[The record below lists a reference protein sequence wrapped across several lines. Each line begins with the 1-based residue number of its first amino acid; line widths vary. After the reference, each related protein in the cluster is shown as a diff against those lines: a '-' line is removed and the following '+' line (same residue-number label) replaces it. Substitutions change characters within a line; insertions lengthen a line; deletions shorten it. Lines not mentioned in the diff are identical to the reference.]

1 MENFEYLN
9 QTKVI
14 FGKGA
19 HLQCANEAKAFGKN
33 ILIHYGGK
41 SAKESGLIDK
51 VATMLK
57 EQGLNV
63 FELGGVQPN
72 PLLGLVNEGIA
83 FARKNKIDLILAVG
97 GGSVI
102 DSAKAIAAG
111 VKYQGDVWDFFIG
124 KANVIETL
132 PVGVIL
138 TIAAAGSETSKGSV
152 ITNEK
157 TKQKFSFG
165 GNITRPKFALLNP
178 ELTLTVPA
186 YHTAAGIVDMFSHV
200 YERYFTKSKSV
211 DLTNELCEGAMR
223 SIFRNGSRVMRELNN
238 YDFRAELMLA
248 GMIAHSDIL
257 QLGRQSD
264 WGTHRLEHELSAR
277 YDLVHGAGLA
287 IMIPAWMEYVYKD
300 NLEMFFRYAKHVWRI
315 YTNERTKEEVA
326 LEGIQ
331 KTKEYFKSIGMPTS
345 FAEANLPTNEIEDMA
360 KRTFE
365 RGDYGTTLKMTLK
378 DAIAI
383 FKIAAK

>member
-14 FGKGA
+14 FGKDA
-19 HLQCANEAKAFGKN
+19 HLKCAEEAKVYGKN
-33 ILIHYGGK
+33 VLIHYGGK
-41 SAKESGLIDK
+41 SAVESGLISTVSK
-51 VATMLK
+51 LLTEAGLK
-57 EQGLNV
+57 V

-72 PLLGLVNEGIA
+72 PLLNLVNDGIA

-97 GGSVI
+97 GGSAI

-111 VKYQGDVWDFFIG
+111 VKYEGDVWDFFIG
-124 KANVIETL
+124 KAEVKESL
-132 PVGVIL
+132 PLGVIL

-157 TKQKFSFG
+157 TKQKYSFG
-165 GNITRPKFALLNP
+165 GAMTRPKFALLNP
-178 ELTLTVPA
+178 ELTTTVPA

-200 YERYFTKSKSV
+200 YERYFTKVKNV
-211 DLTNELCEGAMR
+211 DVTNELCEGAMR
-223 SIFRNGSRVMRELNN
+223 SIFRNGARIMNNLNS
-238 YDFRAELMLA
+238 YDIRAELMLA

-257 QLGRQSD
+257 QLGRTPD
-264 WGTHRLEHELSAR
+264 WGTHRLEHEISAR

-300 NLEMFFRYAKHVWRI
+300 NLEMFFRYAKQVWRI
-315 YTNERTKEEVA
+315 YTNNRTKEEVA
-326 LEGIQ
+326 YEGIM
-331 KTKEYFKSIGMPTS
+331 KTKEFFQSIGMPTS
-345 FAEANLPTNEIEDMA
+345 FAEANIPDTEIEDMA

-365 RGDYGTTLKMTLK
+365 RNQYGAMLKMTEQ

-383 FKIAAK
+383 YKLAAR

>member
-1 MENFEYLN
+1 MENFEYSN

-19 HLQCANEAKAFGKN
+19 HLQCANEAKNFGKN
-33 ILIHYGGK
+33 IMLHYGGK
-41 SAKESGLIDK
+41 SAKESGLVDQVSK
-51 VATMLK
+51 MLK
-57 EQGLNV
+57 DQKLNV

-72 PLLGLVNEGIA
+72 PVLSLVNQGIE
-83 FARKNKIDLILAVG
+83 FVRKNKIDLIIAIG

-111 VKYQGDVWDFFIG
+111 AKYDGDVWDFFIG
-124 KANVIETL
+124 KANVTETI

-157 TKQKFSFG
+157 TKQKYSFG
-165 GNITRPKFALLNP
+165 GTVTRPKFALLNP
-178 ELTLTVPA
+178 ELTLSVPA

-200 YERYFTKSKSV
+200 YERYFTKSKNV

-223 SIFRNGSRVMRELNN
+223 SIFRNGSRVMRDLNN

-248 GMIAHSDIL
+248 GMIAHGDIL
-257 QLGRQSD
+257 QLGRQTD

-300 NLEMFFRYAKHVWRI
+300 NLEMFFRYAKQVWRI
-315 YTNERTKEEVA
+315 YTNDRSKEQVA
-326 LEGIQ
+326 LEGIM

-365 RGDYGTTLKMTLK
+365 RGDYGNTLKMTLK
-378 DAIAI
+378 DAIEI
-383 FKIAAK
+383 YRLAAR

>member
-14 FGKGA
+14 FGKDA
-19 HLQCANEAKAFGKN
+19 HLKCAEEAKVYGKN
-33 ILIHYGGK
+33 VLIHYGGK
-41 SAKESGLIDK
+41 SAVESGLISTVSK
-51 VATMLK
+51 LLTEAGLK
-57 EQGLNV
+57 V

-72 PLLGLVNEGIA
+72 PLLNLVNDGIA

-97 GGSVI
+97 GGSAI

-111 VKYQGDVWDFFIG
+111 VKYEGDVWDFFIG
-124 KANVIETL
+124 KAEVKESL
-132 PVGVIL
+132 PLGVIL

-157 TKQKFSFG
+157 TKQKYSFG
-165 GNITRPKFALLNP
+165 GAMTRPKFALLNP
-178 ELTLTVPA
+178 ELTTTVPA

-200 YERYFTKSKSV
+200 YERYFTKVKNV
-211 DLTNELCEGAMR
+211 DVTNELCEGAMR
-223 SIFRNGSRVMRELNN
+223 SIFRNGARVMNNLNS
-238 YDFRAELMLA
+238 YDIRAELMLA

-257 QLGRQSD
+257 QLGRTPD
-264 WGTHRLEHELSAR
+264 WGTHRLEHEISAR

-300 NLEMFFRYAKHVWRI
+300 NLEIFFRYAKQVWRI
-315 YTNERTKEEVA
+315 YTNNRTKEEVA
-326 LEGIQ
+326 YEGIM
-331 KTKEYFKSIGMPTS
+331 KTKEFFQSIGMPTS
-345 FAEANLPTNEIEDMA
+345 FAEANIPDTEIEDMA

-365 RGDYGTTLKMTLK
+365 RNQYGAMLKMTEQ

-383 FKIAAK
+383 YKLAAR

>member
-14 FGKGA
+14 FGKDA
-19 HLQCANEAKAFGKN
+19 HLKCAEEAKVYGKN
-33 ILIHYGGK
+33 VLIHYGGK
-41 SAKESGLIDK
+41 SAIDSGLI
-51 VATMLK
+51 ATVSKLLSEAGLK
-57 EQGLNV
+57 V

-72 PLLGLVNEGIA
+72 PLLGLVNDGIV

-111 VKYQGDVWDFFIG
+111 VKYEGDVWDFFID
-124 KANVIETL
+124 KAVVNDSL
-132 PVGVIL
+132 PLGVIL

-157 TKQKFSFG
+157 TKQKYSFG
-165 GNITRPKFALLNP
+165 GPMTRPKFALLNP
-178 ELTLTVPA
+178 ELTTTVPA

-200 YERYFTKSKSV
+200 YERYFTKVKNV
-211 DLTNELCEGAMR
+211 DVTNELCEGAMR
-223 SIFRNGSRVMRELNN
+223 SIFRNGARVMNNLNS
-238 YDFRAELMLA
+238 YDIRAELMLA

-257 QLGRQSD
+257 QLGRTPD
-264 WGTHRLEHELSAR
+264 WGTHRLEHEISAR

-300 NLEMFFRYAKHVWRI
+300 NLEIFFRYAKQVWRI
-315 YTNERTKEEVA
+315 YTNNRTKEEVA
-326 LEGIQ
+326 YEGIM
-331 KTKEYFKSIGMPTS
+331 KTKEFFQSIGMPTS
-345 FAEANLPTNEIEDMA
+345 FAEANIPVDEIEDMA

-365 RGDYGTTLKMTLK
+365 RNQYGALLRMTEQ
-378 DAIAI
+378 DAVAI
-383 FKIAAK
+383 YKLAAR